1 MWMRVRFGERRGSVG
16 RLWQSC
22 WPVDADP
29 AVTAWLR
36 DHRIS
41 AQSITSRE
49 LARALLRGTWL
60 DIGPRLVIPI
70 YDPWGELTAL
80 HAHGV
85 CGAEAVLLGARMA
98 EGMVFANPIAR
109 HALAQVARKT
119 WTWRTVILTAG
130 AVDYL
135 QWAAAMAA
143 SDDGPAVIGLV
154 DPTWSSLL
162 AARIPEGCRVIVR
175 GDTNPAVAE
184 LAPRIVNALRGR
196 CEVIVRT
203 GV

>member
-1 MWMRVRFGERRGSVG
+1 MSVRLGDRHGSVG

-29 AVTAWLR
+29 AVAAWLH

-41 AQSITSRE
+41 SQSITSRE

-80 HAHGV
+80 WAHGV
-85 CGAEAVLLGARMA
+85 EGAESVLLGARMA
-98 EGMVFANPIAR
+98 EGMVFANPTAR
-109 HALAQVARKT
+109 HALARVAHRT
-119 WTWRTVILTAG
+119 WTWRTIILTAG

-143 SDDGPAVIGLV
+143 SDDGPAVIGLA
-154 DPTWSSLL
+154 DEHWSSLL

-175 GDTNPAVAE
+175 GDTNPQVAQ
-184 LAPRIVNALRGR
+184 LAPRISAALAGR